1 MSSKNFYGLTG
12 DVTVDGGILNVG
24 NAQLYANTETS
35 NVGIGTSN
43 PEFELDVRGD
53 ANVHNLYATY
63 LHGDGSNIENIV
75 SSQWEGSPGDP
86 IYYASNVGIANTSPV
101 TKTLQVG
108 SNLYVED
115 EGSNVL
121 HVTGNVYADYFVGD
135 GSQLTGIAAS
145 LDQIVDQGNTVSNT
159 IQIVSGQDAT
169 SNVGLV
175 THEGVGISVSNANP
189 TGEYQF
195 GVGSNLLVNVYSSN
209 VLTVDGNVFAQK
221 MTLGTVTVTPAY
233 NLQQIMATGATS
245 DQTLVLS
252 NVTTGL
258 TTTSNVGIA
267 NTAPVHTLDVGS
279 NLYVEDTGSNVLT
292 VTGNVSVS
300 NLQVTERLDVGSN
313 VHIENLRVAEVAANL
328 VTYDSATGELMDSAG
343 LFSNKLA
350 VVSEQ
355 PPVALTG
362 ASTLV
367 EKHGTYTIEA
377 SSTATDSEVYHLFDK
392 VSGETNKWVT
402 DGNYSTVGET
412 KGDYNGSA
420 NLTGEDNPTGEW
432 VKITM
437 PYKTILRHV
446 KIESTNQSVE
456 DIKLVGLNSDG
467 LTWSVLKTVTGLTG
481 TTHTIIVNATTHH
494 KTYGLI
500 VEKTNTTTG
509 RSAVEIGDLKLF
521 TESFSIDGGK
531 VEMATSMVMGGE
543 TTMDQH
549 GPHSRDPKAVP
560 LKKYPEIVFDASKYD
575 QNHSTSTYVQAGYTV
590 TASSQ
595 ANDVKNAA
603 TLYDGKFPDIDT
615 SKTAWQGKINTYDSN
630 GDATSIDTLTGIT
643 GGVGS
648 RNGSYTTL
656 ELPHKI
662 KVSRLQLHTR
672 NLTNHSSPG
681 HPGQVYVYGSNDGSS
696 WTQIGSHLFT
706 STPSGP
712 IWQTIDINSTTL
724 YNYFALQA
732 TSILGTT
739 GRLSL
744 IDLEWYGYEED
755 PPAGDTSVDT
765 TFTSIMNTPQT
776 TGAQVYVDG
785 NLGETLTNRVTG
797 PDATGPSATYDET
810 GKYWELNGTLT
821 SNIAVEANTFLE
833 GDAPHSV
840 SVWFNSSNLVS
851 NASNSCIFS
860 LGTEERLDHI
870 SAAFSNNY
878 QTVQKLLASDGVAG
892 DVFGAGNNN
901 NSVSM
906 SGDGSVVV
914 VGSKNHNSLSGA
926 VYIFMKD
933 ANGQWKEVQ
942 KLLASDGAGGDLF
955 GAGVDI
961 SSDGNYIAIGAG
973 SAHSTD
979 GNDTGDVGK
988 LYIFK
993 RSVGTNSWSEQQILS
1008 SNYESENDN
1017 FGLRVSIS
1025 SDGTYVVTAAQGDD
1039 EIHDNAGAGYVF
1051 KRTNDTTWNTTPFR
1065 LITNDIA
1072 QDDNIAT
1079 SLEISNDGN
1088 FIALGVMYDDDV
1100 LDRSGSVYMF
1110 ARTGD
1115 NTWVQQDKLTG
1126 TPIGIAYFGG
1136 QNQGV
1141 SLSSDGIY
1149 LIVGSYARSSSSGVG
1164 SSGAIYFFQRSGSS
1178 TTDWAWSLMGDIRT
1192 DPTGATGNLF
1202 GRAVKMSPDGTTAL
1216 AHSRDD
1222 VSVSTAGA
1230 VFVYKRSGSTWT
1242 YKYKLQHSDQTAADL
1257 FGSALGISTDGSYIV
1272 AGSWQDDDLGTDAGA
1287 AYIFTRDTTHH
1298 LTTDLK
1304 LQSNTWHNLT
1314 YAYQGE
1320 GGSRVTYLDGRK
1332 VAEDQA
1338 EDTFGDYP
1346 PFAMTGYSQGG
1357 YVVSASGFNAP
1368 NYPPWEAF
1376 DDDITDL
1383 NNVWHT
1389 PGADYSGTDQ
1399 VYNGS
1404 DNFQLSSNTD
1414 FGHWIKIEMPHK
1426 LIVSHLGLR
1435 ARIDGYESQ
1444 APEDFQICGSN
1455 DDVNWDIL
1463 ADINGASP
1471 QDDGSSYYVVNSNK
1485 GYRYHAIV
1493 CSKSVNATV
1502 VVIQNLKFYGHREN
1516 DLVRLPDP
1524 TNVLK
1529 YPHIAMT
1536 GPAQRGYVV
1545 SASSSSGS
1553 AYRPWRAF
1561 NDIVTSNDVWTTPG
1575 GVYNTSTGL
1584 YSAGVYSTT
1593 VVGHGTAA
1601 GEFLQVEF
1609 PHKIKPTKF
1618 RLSSYPAT
1626 TGSYRQPRDGVF
1638 AGSNNGTD
1646 WVLLKSYTNQTSWSS
1661 GVYVEITPDTN
1672 TTNSYKYLRLIVT
1685 NINTNNDGVC
1695 SIHSWQTL
1703 GTGVDSIP
1711 IQIGGGNID
1720 KVANFRVYDRF
1731 VGEDQALEIWDA
1743 QKDEFERAKS
1753 SMTLQKGRLGIGT
1766 DEPQGRLA
1774 VADEPNIFEPRWPP
1788 KPLVGYNTHIEGHG
1802 EFVVHRSGDES
1813 GGEYRGDSWWI
1824 FDDRQNT
1831 WNYTY
1836 HGERVAGTND
1846 SYFQGSNG
1854 EYTGGKS
1861 IGGFAGDWN
1870 VLESPNPIKIND
1882 IIRMRVRSSGQGV
1895 GGFIIAAANKFD
1907 GVWTKVTEQSNL
1919 VWQTGGVGESK
1930 TFHFANDTYYKYYA
1944 IIITQALSTNGFPT
1958 LSNMEF
1964 SGIVQQGQSVLH
1976 DGQLTLTKSLTVP
1989 RIGPALDADDT
2000 PRRDRLVVEYNTSTN
2015 PTSEGAVR
2023 DTSGRGND
2031 GILHS
2036 SVSYDANE
2044 KSFGSFGGGG
2054 LETMATNNLLES
2066 NGKHSFSAWIRFDT
2080 SGTWYAVYG
2089 IGGNVTFS
2097 GNNSITVYI
2106 GSGVFRLES
2115 RGGSYRDYGYT
2126 FNHGK
2131 WVHMAVVYDGTGGF
2145 DNFDIYMDTV
2155 KLSQG
2160 SSSDAGTA
2168 AITLPTENQTVRF
2181 GSTAESSPGATSA
2194 NYLDGA
2200 MSSIKFYDTVLTA
2213 EEVKTLYDMGRCDEG
2228 NHVVNFSK
2236 TRVGIG
2242 LGDGEVPRGA
2252 LDVRGDIKV
2261 KNIQKNFAI
2270 NKDGDIGNVD
2280 MYLKC
2285 SADTF
2290 TGGGGMTIE
2299 TGAGGKYWRMIA
2311 SDYLSLG
2318 RLAFGYSTNNTSW
2331 SDSGYLVPASNNQ
2344 MNFTGQHRTFIKDVP
2359 FFQVGDLEGLVVSSD
2374 QNKYIKMS
2382 GGIEAGSNAITTN
2395 ESLPVVSLSNVVTDK
2410 RCFGVISASED
2421 PEKREEMHG
2430 KFGSVFEK
2438 EKGDTRV
2445 YINSVGE
2452 GAIWVVNT
2460 NGSLESGDY
2469 ITTSNVTGYG
2479 QKQDDDTLHNY
2490 TVAKITMDCD
2500 FNPAFQP
2507 VQQILRSNVVETYY
2521 LGNVHKVK
2529 NVPHEFVTTVVG
2541 ADDEW
2546 SNVSVSPSDVTY
2558 AEWSN
2563 LEANTQNTYTLTYTQ
2578 TSNVVYDTKYTL
2590 TTTANVTESDPWDRV
2605 FIDPPDVTYAQYSN
2619 LEANTQNTYT
2629 LTFTQTTTD
2638 EKTPEEWSALESNTQ
2653 SLYNR
2658 VYYQSVEEEVA
2669 ATWPGAVAHTR
2680 VTGVIENVLDEHGQ
2694 IQWEDHP
2701 TETEKAYKI
2710 RYLDANGVETDSAN
2724 VVHIAAFVGCT
2735 YHCG

>member
-35 NVGIGTSN
+35 NVGIGTTN
-43 PEFELDVRGD
+43 AEFKLDVRGD

-101 TKTLQVG
+101 TTTMQIGSNVVIDDVGSNVIHVTGNVYATRFIGDGAFLENIASSFQAITDNGNVTTNTVEFDGSTSLVTTGSVGIANTVPVHNLDIG

-115 EGSNVL
+115 AGSNVL
-121 HVTGNVYADYFVGD
+121 YVTGNIYADYLVGD

-169 SNVGLV
+169 SNIGLV
-175 THEGVGISVSNANP
+175 THDDVGISVSNTNP
-189 TGEYQF
+189 TGAFQF

-209 VLTVDGNVFAQK
+209 VLTVDGNVLAQK

-233 NLQQIMATGATS
+233 NLQQITTKGATTS
-245 DQTLVLS
+245 QTLILE
-252 NVTTGL
+252 NATTGL

-300 NLQVTERLDVGSN
+300 GDLNVGSNLSVEDTGSNVLSVTGNVSVSNRLDVGSN
-313 VHIENLRVAEVAANL
+313 LHIENLRVAEVASNL
-328 VTYDSATGELMDSAG
+328 VTYDSTTGEIMDSGG

-355 PPVALTG
+355 PPIALTG

-367 EKHGTYTIEA
+367 TNHGTYTIEA
-377 SSTATDSEVYHLFDK
+377 SSGTVVNLFDK
-392 VSGETNKWVT
+392 NDSTKWVT
-402 DGNYSTVGET
+402 DGNYSTNVDT
-412 KGDYNGSA
+412 KGTYNGSA
-420 NLTGEDNPTGEW
+420 SLAGHGGEW

-437 PYKTILRHV
+437 PYKTILRHI
-446 KIESTNQSVE
+446 KIESTNESVE
-456 DIKLVGLNSDG
+456 DIELVGLNADG
-467 LTWSVLKTVTGLTG
+467 LTWTPLKTETGLTG
-481 TTHTIIVNATTHH
+481 PTHTIIVNATTHH
-494 KTYGLI
+494 RTYGLI

-531 VEMATSMVMGGE
+531 VEMASSAVMGGD
-543 TTMDQH
+543 TIMDQH
-549 GPHSRDPKAVP
+549 GPHGRADVP
-560 LKKYPEIVFDASKYD
+560 LRKYPEIVFDASKYD

-840 SVWFNSSNLVS
+840 SVWFNSSNLEANVS
-851 NASNSCIFS
+851 NTC
-860 LGTEERLDHI
+860 
-870 SAAFSNNY
+870 
-878 QTVQKLLASDGVAG
+878 
-892 DVFGAGNNN
+892 VF
-901 NSVSM
+901 SVS
-906 SGDGSVVV
+906 DQEHL
-914 VGSKNHNSLSGA
+914 N
-926 VYIFMKD
+926 
-933 ANGQWKEVQ
+933 
-942 KLLASDGAGGDLF
+942 
-955 GAGVDI
+955 
-961 SSDGNYIAIGAG
+961 
-973 SAHSTD
+973 
-979 GNDTGDVGK
+979 
-988 LYIFK
+988 
-993 RSVGTNSWSEQQILS
+993 
-1008 SNYESENDN
+1008 SEN
-1017 FGLRVSIS
+1017 
-1025 SDGTYVVTAAQGDD
+1025 
-1039 EIHDNAGAGYVF
+1039 
-1051 KRTNDTTWNTTPFR
+1051 
-1065 LITNDIA
+1065 
-1072 QDDNIAT
+1072 
-1079 SLEISNDGN
+1079 
-1088 FIALGVMYDDDV
+1088 
-1100 LDRSGSVYMF
+1100 LD
-1110 ARTGD
+1110 
-1115 NTWVQQDKLTG
+1115 
-1126 TPIGIAYFGG
+1126 
-1136 QNQGV
+1136 
-1141 SLSSDGIY
+1141 
-1149 LIVGSYARSSSSGVG
+1149 
-1164 SSGAIYFFQRSGSS
+1164 
-1178 TTDWAWSLMGDIRT
+1178 
-1192 DPTGATGNLF
+1192 
-1202 GRAVKMSPDGTTAL
+1202 
-1216 AHSRDD
+1216 
-1222 VSVSTAGA
+1222 
-1230 VFVYKRSGSTWT
+1230 
-1242 YKYKLQHSDQTAADL
+1242 
-1257 FGSALGISTDGSYIV
+1257 
-1272 AGSWQDDDLGTDAGA
+1272 
-1287 AYIFTRDTTHH
+1287 
-1298 LTTDLK
+1298 

-1545 SASSSSGS
+1545 TASNEDTADTYYS
-1553 AYRPWRAF
+1553 WKAF
-1561 NDIVTSNDVWTTPG
+1561 DNGTGTIPQVGWFTDENGNYNGANGTVTS
-1575 GVYNTSTGL
+1575 TSTVRLAPETEKGDWLQLEFPYFFHLDYFVL
-1584 YSAGVYSTT
+1584 YSQSDSPTT
-1593 VVGHGTAA
+1593 NTPDNFILYAKKNSSDTWTSLGTHTGTAA
-1601 GEFLQVEF
+1601 GQ
-1609 PHKIKPTKF
+1609 
-1618 RLSSYPAT
+1618 SAAGY
-1626 TGSYRQPRDGVF
+1626 TGTVDGSEV
-1638 AGSNNGTD
+1638 
-1646 WVLLKSYTNQTSWSS
+1646 
-1661 GVYVEITPDTN
+1661 
-1672 TTNSYKYLRLIVT
+1672 YKYFAIVVT
-1685 NINTNNDGVC
+1685 KRFQQNSTGGI
-1695 SIHSWQTL
+1695 SIREL
-1703 GTGVDSIP
+1703 EFYGTEENSSIP

-1720 KVANFRVYDRF
+1720 KVANFRVYDKF

-1743 QKDEFERAKS
+1743 QKDLFREVKN
-1753 SMTLQKGRLGIGT
+1753 SMTLHKGRLGIGT
-1766 DEPQGRLA
+1766 TEPEGRLA
-1774 VADEPNIFEPRWPP
+1774 VLDEPHNLEEFPPRAMT
-1788 KPLVGYNTHIEGHG
+1788 GYKNYFEGHG
-1802 EFVVHRSGDES
+1802 EFCVSASSELSDTYNIQNVFNKITTIGDSSQAWIS
-1813 GGEYRGDSWWI
+1813 GGSPDTFVTSTGLATAENSFEGVNGPWI
-1824 FDDRQNT
+1824 KLELPYNVKPKKVQMFMRT
-1831 WNYTY
+1831 TS
-1836 HGERVAGTND
+1836 E
-1846 SYFQGSNG
+1846 SN
-1854 EYTGGKS
+1854 
-1861 IGGFAGDWN
+1861 
-1870 VLESPNPIKIND
+1870 
-1882 IIRMRVRSSGQGV
+1882 SSRRP
-1895 GGFIIAAANKFD
+1895 K
-1907 GVWTKVTEQSNL
+1907 
-1919 VWQTGGVGESK
+1919 
-1930 TFHFANDTYYKYYA
+1930 
-1944 IIITQALSTNGFPT
+1944 
-1958 LSNMEF
+1958 
-1964 SGIVQQGQSVLH
+1964 SGIVYGRKDGMYHQITNFDFGSTDKDIPLEELNLNTRDYYSEFVLQITSMYLTGASTDAIAIKGINFFGTREQGQSVLH
-1976 DGQLTLTKSLTVP
+1976 DGQLTLTKNLNVP

-2015 PTSEGAVR
+2015 PTFEGAVK

-2031 GILHS
+2031 G
-2036 SVSYDANE
+2036 VFYGGASYDATE
-2044 KSFGSFGGGG
+2044 KALVFDGTDDYITTRIHNQPGDWIHSISFWVKFTSLTGSTEAPFQIGPGTGAAASKYSALDWSSAG
-2054 LETMATNNLLES
+2054 LNWYFFS
-2066 NGKHSFSAWIRFDT
+2066 NDLDT
-2080 SGTWYAVYG
+2080 TYAV
-2089 IGGNVTFS
+2089 
-2097 GNNSITVYI
+2097 
-2106 GSGVFRLES
+2106 
-2115 RGGSYRDYGYT
+2115 
-2126 FNHGK
+2126 
-2131 WVHMAVVYDGTGGF
+2131 GTGGSKWIHF
-2145 DNFDIYMDTV
+2145 ACVYE
-2155 KLSQG
+2155 G
-2160 SSSDAGTA
+2160 G
-2168 AITLPTENQTVRF
+2168 
-2181 GSTAESSPGATSA
+2181 GATSSRHIYIDGI
-2194 NYLDGA
+2194 NISSYHSSSPSNPLDFNSNQVLTLGRDSDRA
-2200 MSSIKFYDTVLTA
+2200 STDPSYFHGKISNFKLYDTALTV
-2213 EEVKTLYDMGRCDEG
+2213 EEVKTLYDMGRTG
-2228 NHVVNFSK
+2228 SVVNPQPLHIAAPMQVEK
-2236 TRVGIG
+2236 TLRIPVDNTDTGVYTAGMIRFNKELGKIQVHNGSVWLTVGGVSATGGVVSYADGYTIHTFTSAGTFNVISGGEVEYLVVAGGGGGANRDAGGGGAGGMLTGTLTNVTPDTYTITRGAGGAGGASTNGADGTNGSNSTALGFTAIGGGGGGAQGSNGGSGGSGGGGGYTAPGSGTGTGGQGNNGG
-2242 LGDGEVPRGA
+2242 LGRVATGYTGTGYAGGGGGGAGGVGGNARGLEDGGHGGGGLQSSISGTPTYYAGGGGGGGNDSGGTGGSGVGGNGGVPSGYNA
-2252 LDVRGDIKV
+2252 TA
-2261 KNIQKNFAI
+2261 N
-2270 NKDGDIGNVD
+2270 
-2280 MYLKC
+2280 
-2285 SADTF
+2285 
-2290 TGGGGMTIE
+2290 TGGGGGGARSGGGTG
-2299 TGAGGKYWRMIA
+2299 GAGG
-2311 SDYLSLG
+2311 
-2318 RLAFGYSTNNTSW
+2318 
-2331 SDSGYLVPASNNQ
+2331 SG
-2344 MNFTGQHRTFIKDVP
+2344 I
-2359 FFQVGDLEGLVVSSD
+2359 
-2374 QNKYIKMS
+2374 
-2382 GGIEAGSNAITTN
+2382 
-2395 ESLPVVSLSNVVTDK
+2395 
-2410 RCFGVISASED
+2410 VI
-2421 PEKREEMHG
+2421 
-2430 KFGSVFEK
+2430 
-2438 EKGDTRV
+2438 
-2445 YINSVGE
+2445 
-2452 GAIWVVNT
+2452 
-2460 NGSLESGDY
+2460 
-2469 ITTSNVTGYG
+2469 
-2479 QKQDDDTLHNY
+2479 
-2490 TVAKITMDCD
+2490 
-2500 FNPAFQP
+2500 
-2507 VQQILRSNVVETYY
+2507 
-2521 LGNVHKVK
+2521 
-2529 NVPHEFVTTVVG
+2529 
-2541 ADDEW
+2541 
-2546 SNVSVSPSDVTY
+2546 
-2558 AEWSN
+2558 
-2563 LEANTQNTYTLTYTQ
+2563 
-2578 TSNVVYDTKYTL
+2578 
-2590 TTTANVTESDPWDRV
+2590 
-2605 FIDPPDVTYAQYSN
+2605 
-2619 LEANTQNTYT
+2619 
-2629 LTFTQTTTD
+2629 
-2638 EKTPEEWSALESNTQ
+2638 
-2653 SLYNR
+2653 
-2658 VYYQSVEEEVA
+2658 
-2669 ATWPGAVAHTR
+2669 
-2680 VTGVIENVLDEHGQ
+2680 
-2694 IQWEDHP
+2694 
-2701 TETEKAYKI
+2701 I
-2710 RYLDANGVETDSAN
+2710 RYLS
-2724 VVHIAAFVGCT
+2724 
-2735 YHCG
+2735 